1 LDTNDLVAIA
11 EQVATHGEKYESLI
25 LPKTYRWTDKALRSR
40 FESAMVKEIDDMV
53 ITPGVGDRPLWM
65 HWGIGAHAGQF
76 KSFAMATMRAVLIQ
90 GAQSM
95 DAKNIQGALASTAI
109 GAGIYTL
116 KQIESGR
123 EVSDNPAKILLEG
136 IDRGGLT
143 AYLMDIDSMASRLG
157 GYSIQGLV
165 DGEGASR
172 MSSKGKW
179 DILLGPTA
187 GTLDQVSSF
196 MARTLPHAVT
206 GEMVQNDIPP
216 GFNLLPYG
224 KVPYWRWILERA
236 RRAAQEGLPA
246 VIQEEE

>member
-1 LDTNDLVAIA
+1 M
-11 EQVATHGEKYESLI
+11 I
-25 LPKTYRWTDKALRSR
+25 L
-40 FESAMVKEIDDMV
+40 
-53 ITPGVGDRPLWM
+53 TPGVGDRPLWM

-95 DAKNIQGALASTAI
+95 DAKNIQCALASTAI
-109 GAGIYTL
+109 GAGIYAL
-116 KQIESGR
+116 KQVESGK
-123 EVSDNPAKILLEG
+123 ELSDNPAKILLEG

-157 GYSIQGLV
+157 MYSVQGMI

-172 MSSKGKW
+172 MASKGKW

-187 GTLDQVSSF
+187 GTLDQAVSF
-196 MARTLPHAVT
+196 GTRTLPHAVS
-206 GEMVQNDIPP
+206 GNMVQNDISPV
-216 GFNLLPYG
+216 FNLLPYG

-236 RRAAQEGLPA
+236 RKAAREGLPT